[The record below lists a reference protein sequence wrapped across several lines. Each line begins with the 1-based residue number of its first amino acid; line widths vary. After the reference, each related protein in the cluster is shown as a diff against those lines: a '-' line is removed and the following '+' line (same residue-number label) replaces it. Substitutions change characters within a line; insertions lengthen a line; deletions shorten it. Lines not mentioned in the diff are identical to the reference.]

1 MKKLILVL
9 FIAYLPGVAF
19 CQQAGNTVSDA
30 TDTSKID
37 LKIFAQ
43 RAVGTA
49 STNFLKA
56 KTLLNWL
63 STSFAWTATDY
74 QYRTVKQIIVR
85 KGGNCF
91 ELAKVYMALINELGI
106 RYRAIAE
113 IQLYTPSETRNQTSE
128 NKIKEGGNTMSVF
141 GYQHNDHRWVEVYD
155 DTNAEWIPV
164 DPTMNLIGMEQ
175 WLKARAWFGE
185 RHTINDDISQS
196 MIAPF
201 GIFVVSGTNKSV
213 MDEDRTSYYMVS
225 ALNTLYN
232 NRLSKL
238 ASWNEWVSSLQTLS
252 PLVKGAFEGKVNLHD
267 HAEQIDQF
275 RIIYGRLKNELK
287 N

>member
-1 MKKLILVL
+1 MKRLLLVL
-9 FIAYLPGVAF
+9 FIAYLPGAAF
-19 CQQAGNTVSDA
+19 SQKEGNPVIDA

-37 LKIFAQ
+37 LKIFAEQ
-43 RAVGTA
+43 AVGNA

-74 QYRTVKQIIVR
+74 QNRTVKEIIVR
-85 KGGNCF
+85 KGGNCY
-91 ELAKVYMALINELGI
+91 ELAKVYMALINELGL

-113 IQLYTPSETRNQTSE
+113 IQLYAPSETREQTSE
-128 NKIKEGGNTMSVF
+128 NKIKEGGNKMSVF

-155 DTNAEWIPV
+155 DTNAQWIPV
-164 DPTMNLIGMEQ
+164 DPTMNLMGMEQ

-185 RHTINDDISQS
+185 RHTLNDDISKS

-201 GIFVVSGTNKSV
+201 GIFVVNRSNKSI

-225 ALNTLYN
+225 ALNALYN
-232 NRLSKL
+232 DRLSKL
-238 ASWNEWVSSLQTLS
+238 PSWNEWVNSLQTLS
-252 PLVKGAFEGKVNLHD
+252 PLAKDAFEGKVNLHD
-267 HAEQIDQF
+267 HAKEIEEF
-275 RIIYGRLKNELK
+275 RIAYETLKKELK

>member
-1 MKKLILVL
+1 MKKFILVL
-9 FIAYLPGVAF
+9 FIAYLPVAAF
-19 CQQAGNTVSDA
+19 SQNDV

-37 LKIFAQ
+37 LKTFAN
-43 RAVGTA
+43 RAVGNA

-74 QYRTVKQIIVR
+74 KNRTVKEIIVR
-85 KGGNCF
+85 KGGNCY
-91 ELAKVYMALINELGI
+91 ELAKVYMALINELGL
-106 RYRAIAE
+106 RYRPIAE
-113 IQLYTPSETRNQTSE
+113 IQLYDTSTRREQTAE
-128 NKIKEGGNTMSVF
+128 NKIKEGGNGMSVF

-155 DTNAEWIPV
+155 ETHAEWIPV
-164 DPTMNLIGMEQ
+164 DPTMNLIGMDQ

-185 RHTINDDISQS
+185 RHTLNDDISKS

-201 GIFVVSGTNKSV
+201 GIFVVNRSDKST
-213 MDEDRTSYYMVS
+213 MDEDRTSYYMIA

-238 ASWNEWVSSLQTLS
+238 PSWNEWVASVQTLS
-252 PLVKGAFEGKVNLHD
+252 PLAKGAFEGKVNLHD
-267 HAEQIDQF
+267 HSKQIEEF
-275 RIIYGRLKNELK
+275 RIIYGRLKKELK

>member
-1 MKKLILVL
+1 MKKLVLVL
-9 FIAYLPGVAF
+9 FIAYLPGAAF
-19 CQQAGNTVSDA
+19 SQNGGNPVINA
-30 TDTSKID
+30 ADTSMID
-37 LKIFAQ
+37 LKTFAEQ
-43 RAVGTA
+43 AVGNA

-74 QYRTVKQIIVR
+74 QNRTVKEIIAR
-85 KGGNCF
+85 KGGNCY
-91 ELAKVYMALINELGI
+91 ELAKVYMALINELGL

-113 IQLYTPSETRNQTSE
+113 IQLYAPSEKREQTSE
-128 NKIKEGGNTMSVF
+128 NKIKESGNKMSVF

-155 DTNAEWIPV
+155 DTNAQWIPV

-185 RHTINDDISQS
+185 RHTLNEDISKS

-201 GIFVVSGTNKSV
+201 GIFVVNRSNKSI

-232 NRLSKL
+232 DRLSKL
-238 ASWNEWVSSLQTLS
+238 ASWKEWVNSLQALS
-252 PLVKGAFEGKVNLHD
+252 PLAKDAFEGKVNLHD
-267 HAEQIDQF
+267 HAKEIEEF
-275 RIIYGRLKNELK
+275 RIVYERLKKELD